1 MYDTTEQRAQA
12 WETVVRAL
20 NLAVPGWAQN
30 PEHMTGVGCAVAAIE
45 KLAGCTKDA
54 ARWRT
59 LEHGCQFVS
68 FTPTGGHTR
77 SFDPRSTSHLQAMR
91 GLIDAVLAEQL
102 KQLQAGAA
110 DLVKGDLATQRRIH
124 DSAPQWPFRRE
135 PMP

>member
-1 MYDTTEQRAQA
+1 MQPTEAQRAAA
-12 WETVVRAL
+12 WDAVVRAL
-20 NLAVPGWAQN
+20 HREMPGWHTLG
-30 PEHMTGVGCAVAAIE
+30 ESGVAAAVLAIE
-45 KLAGCTKDA
+45 KLGTAQADA

-68 FTPTGGHTR
+68 FTPTGGQTR

-91 GLIDAVLAEQL
+91 GSIDTVLAEQL